1 MVKKSTPI
9 IKEAVEVAIE
19 EMQATKEEST
29 TSEDQPVKEEESTE
43 AEIPEEESTTEAEIP
58 EEKPKISKYEVVI
71 PFHDINNFAKEYK
84 VGQTVTGMKEGRLTF
99 LLQRGYLKEV

>member
-43 AEIPEEESTTEAEIP
+43 AEIPEAEIPEAEIP

-84 VGQTVTGMKEGRLTF
+84 VGQTVTGIKEGRLTL